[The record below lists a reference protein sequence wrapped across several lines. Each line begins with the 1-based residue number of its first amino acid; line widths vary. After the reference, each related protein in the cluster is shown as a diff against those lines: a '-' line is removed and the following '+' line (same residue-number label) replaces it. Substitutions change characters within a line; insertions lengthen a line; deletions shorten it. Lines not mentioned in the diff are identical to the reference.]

1 MYIAS
6 ADHIQSKDKHLEFFG
21 DAQSM
26 LRRSSNTSKRIQ
38 LAVALLVCLV
48 DAQANMTGKELLAFC
63 RGFTKDPPPDYFSA
77 GACYGYIIGVT
88 DTHQGIFRRRSV
100 FQAE

>member
-21 DAQSM
+21 DAQWM

-48 DAQANMTGKELLAFC
+48 DAQANMTGKELLAYC
-63 RGFTKDPPPDYFSA
+63 WGFTKDPPSDYFSA

-88 DTHQGIFRRRSV
+88 DTYQGIFRRRSV

>member
-6 ADHIQSKDKHLEFFG
+6 ADHIQSKDKHLEFFE

-38 LAVALLVCLV
+38 LAVALLVCVV
-48 DAQANMTGKELLAFC
+48 DAQANMTGNELLDYC
-63 RGFTKDPPPDYFSA
+63 QGYMKDPPPDCFSA
-77 GACYGYIIGVT
+77 GACYGYIIGIT